1 MYMRLPMHVTVATE
15 AQIPALCGLLR
26 ELFSLETEFTPDAD
40 AQYRGLA
47 NIIAHPQTGTILVA
61 HEDETLVGMVNVLY
75 TESTALGAR
84 VALIEDMIVTEAA
97 RGKGI
102 GTILLK
108 AAAVEVGRRDP
119 ASGLHLFVYE
129 ANLPARR
136 FYERRGGREAGRMVS
151 PTPSA
156 HGATL
161 LRIHWPRP
169 GDVI

>member
-1 MYMRLPMHVTVATE
+1 MHVTVATE

-102 GTILLK
+102 GTMLMQAAFQAARAEGCKRITLLTD
-108 AAAVEVGRRDP
+108 AHNTPALRFYARHGFGRSSMVPLR
-119 ASGLHLFVYE
+119 LHL
-129 ANLPARR
+129 
-136 FYERRGGREAGRMVS
+136 
-151 PTPSA
+151 
-156 HGATL
+156 
-161 LRIHWPRP
+161 
-169 GDVI
+169 D